1 MINNLLTGDAWPRR
15 PGWWCVC
22 EMFFTELL
30 FCFPPLFFL
39 QLIRFRSVPRDLV
52 LISCGVVSFS
62 HVTTP
67 CSSLSPEGSIAPA
80 PNPPTHSSFS
90 HLYFFSF
97 FFSSSFFLFRQQ
109 LRCKQKMATQ
119 EVERSRS
126 FCARAK
132 RCATRFIFFKWPLGW
147 RVV

>member
-97 FFSSSFFLFRQQ
+97 FFLLLFSYFVSNCVASKRWQHKRSKGHVRFARARNDVRLGSFFLNG
-109 LRCKQKMATQ
+109 L
-119 EVERSRS
+119 
-126 FCARAK
+126 
-132 RCATRFIFFKWPLGW
+132 LGD
-147 RVV
+147 V